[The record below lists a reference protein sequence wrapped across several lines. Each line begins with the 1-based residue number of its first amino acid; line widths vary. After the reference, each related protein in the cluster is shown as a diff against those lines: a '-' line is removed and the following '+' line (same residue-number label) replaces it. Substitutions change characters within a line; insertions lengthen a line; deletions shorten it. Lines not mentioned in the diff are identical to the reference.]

1 MKPFKIITIL
11 LFFEK
16 KVRKGLIIKTCM
28 NKFLLNH
35 IEKVLGEKA
44 ELPENFKELFGLI
57 SDSFDQLVESENKY
71 RSLFDEMADGAYKS
85 THDGKF
91 IDVNPA
97 FVKMLGYDSKE
108 ELMSIDIKAKLY
120 FEASERD
127 NAVLQD
133 NTQGLAVF
141 RLRKKDGSEIWVEDR
156 GQYVTDAN
164 GVLLYHEGILRDV
177 TKRIH
182 TEFELMRSQK
192 ETADY
197 KKALNQSLIVSITDK
212 NGIFT
217 FVNSNFCKI
226 SKFESE
232 ELIGINQSIINTDN
246 HTIDFLSSVYQTI
259 SSGKVWRGEVKN
271 KSKDGNFYWVDSA
284 VVPFVNEF
292 GKTYQYLTIS
302 IDVTERKLSDQAL
315 LANELKFRSLIE
327 NNIDM
332 ISLFDV
338 NGKFTYV
345 SPAILKEFNF
355 TYEECIAVKV
365 KEIIHK
371 DDLHLVKDFLAKVMH
386 SHSIPVKSPVFR
398 IMKKG
403 GIYVWVEG
411 TLTNLLNKSGVN
423 AIVANFKDITERK
436 EYEETL
442 KHRNYELVKSN
453 MELDKFVYSVS
464 HDLRAPLSSMLGVIG
479 ISEEETNESSTKEHL
494 LMLKA
499 SIKKLD
505 LSIRDIL
512 DYSRNSRM
520 EVNKEKINLQELLEE
535 ITDNLKC
542 QSSSQSKVKINLEM
556 NQSCPVVS
564 DKNRLNIILNNL
576 ISNAIIYQDPMKDDP
591 LVHIQVDTS
600 DTETN
605 IVVKDNGIGISKELQ
620 EKIFDMFF
628 RGSETSDGSGL
639 GLYIVKESVE
649 KLKGTIKVDSV
660 PGKGSEFRVLIPHN

>member
-1 MKPFKIITIL
+1 
-11 LFFEK
+11 
-16 KVRKGLIIKTCM
+16 M
-28 NKFLLNH
+28 NRFLLNH

-44 ELPENFKELFGLI
+44 EVPDNFKELFRLI

-108 ELMSIDIKAKLY
+108 ELMSIDIKTKLY

-164 GVLLYHEGILRDV
+164 GTLLYHEGILRDV
-177 TKRIH
+177 TKRIN

-217 FVNSNFCKI
+217 FANSNFCKI
-226 SKFESE
+226 SKFEVD
-232 ELIGINQSIINTDN
+232 ELVGKNQSLINSDN
-246 HTIDFLSSVYQTI
+246 HTIDFLSTVYQTI

-271 KSKDGNFYWVDSA
+271 KAKDGSYYWVDSA
-284 VVPFVNEF
+284 VVPFVDEF

-302 IDVTERKLSDQAL
+302 IDVTERKLSDEAL
-315 LANELKFRSLIE
+315 HANELKFRSLIE
-327 NNIDM
+327 NNVDM
-332 ISLFDV
+332 ISMFDAD
-338 NGKFTYV
+338 GKFTYV
-345 SPAILKEFNF
+345 SPAILKEFKF
-355 TYEECIAVKV
+355 SYEECLSVKV
-365 KEIIHK
+365 MEIIHNE
-371 DDLHLVKDFLAKVMH
+371 DLSVVNEFLSKVMH

-398 IMKKG
+398 IMKKEG
-403 GIYVWVEG
+403 NYVWVEG
-411 TLTNLLNKSGVN
+411 TLTNLLNKSGIN

-436 EYEETL
+436 EYEEKL
-442 KHRNYELVKSN
+442 KSRNSELMKSN
-453 MELDKFVYSVS
+453 MELDRFVYSVS

-479 ISEEETNESSTKEHL
+479 ISEEESEEQSTKEHL
-494 LMLKA
+494 MMLKA

-505 LSIRDIL
+505 LSIQDIL
-512 DYSRNSRM
+512 DYSRNSRL
-520 EVNKEKINLQELLEE
+520 EISKERINLKELLSD

-542 QSSSQSKVKINLEM
+542 QTERKSKVRINVEM
-556 NQSCPVVS
+556 DESRPLIS

-576 ISNAIIYQDPMKDDP
+576 ISNAITYQDPAKKDP
-591 LVHIQVDTS
+591 LVDIKVDMS

-605 IVVKDNGIGISKELQ
+605 IVVKDNGIGISKDLQ

-628 RGSETSDGSGL
+628 RGSENSDGSGL

-649 KLKGTIKVDSV
+649 KLNGTIKVNSV
-660 PGKGSEFRVLIPHN
+660 PGVGSEFRVLIPNKLTS

>member
-1 MKPFKIITIL
+1 
-11 LFFEK
+11 
-16 KVRKGLIIKTCM
+16 M
-28 NKFLLNH
+28 NKYLLSN
-35 IEKVLGEKA
+35 IEKILGKNP
-44 ELPENFKELFGLI
+44 ELPDNFKELFRLI
-57 SDSFDQLVESENKY
+57 SDTLDQLVESENKY

-85 THDGKF
+85 TPDGKF

-97 FVKMLGYDSKE
+97 FVKMLGYGSKE
-108 ELMSIDIKAKLY
+108 ELMSIDIKTKLY

-156 GQYVTDAN
+156 GQYVTDEN
-164 GVLLYHEGILRDV
+164 GILLYHEGILRDV

-192 ETADY
+192 ETSDY

-212 NGIFT
+212 NGVFT
-217 FVNSNFCKI
+217 FANTNFCKI
-226 SKFESE
+226 SKFEVD
-232 ELIGINQSIINTDN
+232 ELTGKNQNIINSDI
-246 HTIDFLSSVYQTI
+246 HTIDFLSTIYQTI

-271 KSKDGNFYWVDSA
+271 KAKDGSFYWVDSA
-284 VVPFVNEF
+284 VVPFVDEF

-302 IDVTERKLSDQAL
+302 IDVTERKLSEEAL

-327 NNIDM
+327 NNVDM
-332 ISLFDV
+332 ISMFDSE
-338 NGKFTYV
+338 GKFTYV
-345 SPAILKEFNF
+345 SPAILKEFQF
-355 TYEECIAVKV
+355 TYEECLSVNV
-365 KEIIHK
+365 KEIIHQ
-371 DDLHLVKDFLAKVMH
+371 DDMPVVNDFLSKVMH

-403 GIYVWVEG
+403 GTYLWVEG
-411 TLTNLLNKSGVN
+411 TLTNLLNNSGVN

-436 EYEETL
+436 KYEEKL
-442 KHRNYELVKSN
+442 KNRNSELVKSN

-479 ISEEETNESSTKEHL
+479 ISEEETNESSTREHL
-494 LMLKA
+494 QMLKA

-520 EVNKEKINLQELLEE
+520 EVNREAIDLKELLKD
-535 ITDNLKC
+535 ITENLKC
-542 QSSSQSKVKINLEM
+542 QISSKNKVKINVEM
-556 NQSCPVVS
+556 EEHHPFIS

-576 ISNAIIYQDPMKDDP
+576 ISNAITYQDPMKNDP
-591 LVHIQVDTS
+591 LVSVKIDTS

-605 IVVKDNGIGISKELQ
+605 IVVRDNGIGISKELQ

-628 RGSETSDGSGL
+628 RGSENSDGSGL

-649 KLKGTIKVDSV
+649 KLNGTIMVNSI
-660 PGKGSEFRVLIPHN
+660 PGKGSEFRILIPNNQARNNVHTK

>member
-1 MKPFKIITIL
+1 
-11 LFFEK
+11 
-16 KVRKGLIIKTCM
+16 M
-28 NKFLLNH
+28 NKFLLGH
-35 IEKVLGEKA
+35 IEKVLGENAK
-44 ELPENFKELFGLI
+44 LPDNFKELFRVI
-57 SDSFDQLVESENKY
+57 SDSFDQLIESENKY

-108 ELMSIDIKAKLY
+108 ELMSIDIKSKLY

-164 GVLLYHEGILRDV
+164 GTLLYHEGILRDV

-217 FVNSNFCKI
+217 FANSNFCKI
-226 SKFESE
+226 SKFDVD
-232 ELIGINQSIINTDN
+232 ELVGKNQSLINSDN
-246 HTIDFLSSVYQTI
+246 HTIDFLSTVYQTI

-271 KSKDGNFYWVDSA
+271 KAKDGTFYWVDSA
-284 VVPFVNEF
+284 VVPFIDEF

-302 IDVTERKLSDQAL
+302 IDVTERKLSDEAL

-327 NNIDM
+327 NNVDM
-332 ISLFDV
+332 ISMFDAD
-338 NGKFTYV
+338 GMFTYV
-345 SPAILKEFNF
+345 SPAILKEFEF
-355 TYEECIAVKV
+355 TYEECLSVNV
-365 KEIIHK
+365 MEIIHAE
-371 DDLHLVKDFLAKVMH
+371 DLAIVKDFLSKVMH
-386 SHSIPVKSPVFR
+386 SPSKPVKSPVFR
-398 IMKKG
+398 IMKKEG
-403 GIYVWVEG
+403 AYVWVEG
-411 TLTNLLNKSGVN
+411 TLTNLLNNSGVN

-436 EYEETL
+436 EYEEKL
-442 KHRNYELVKSN
+442 KSRNSELVKSN
-453 MELDKFVYSVS
+453 MELDRFVYSVS

-479 ISEEETNESSTKEHL
+479 ISEEETNEQSTKDHL
-494 LMLKA
+494 MMLKA

-505 LSIRDIL
+505 LSIQDIL

-520 EVNKEKINLQELLEE
+520 EVNKERINLKELLSE

-542 QSSSQSKVKINLEM
+542 QANSKNKVRINLEM
-556 NQSCPVVS
+556 DESRPLIT

-576 ISNAIIYQDPMKDDP
+576 ISNAITYQDPSKNDP
-591 LVHIQVDTS
+591 LVNIKVDMS

-605 IVVKDNGIGISKELQ
+605 IIVKDNGIGISKELQ

-628 RGSETSDGSGL
+628 RGSENSDGSGL

-649 KLKGTIKVDSV
+649 KLNGTINVRSV
-660 PGKGSEFRVLIPHN
+660 PGKGSEFRVLIPNKQVS

>member
-1 MKPFKIITIL
+1 
-11 LFFEK
+11 
-16 KVRKGLIIKTCM
+16 M
-28 NKFLLNH
+28 NRFLLNH

-44 ELPENFKELFGLI
+44 EVPDNFKELFRLI

-108 ELMSIDIKAKLY
+108 ELMSIDIKTKLY

-141 RLRKKDGSEIWVEDR
+141 RLRKKDGTEIWVEDR

-164 GVLLYHEGILRDV
+164 GTLLYHEGILRDV
-177 TKRIH
+177 TKRIN

-217 FVNSNFCKI
+217 FANSNFCKI
-226 SKFESE
+226 SKFEVD
-232 ELIGINQSIINTDN
+232 ELVGKNQSLINSDN
-246 HTIDFLSSVYQTI
+246 HTIDFLSTVYQTI

-271 KSKDGNFYWVDSA
+271 KAKDGSYYWVDSA
-284 VVPFVNEF
+284 VVPFVDEF

-302 IDVTERKLSDQAL
+302 IDVTERKLSDEAL
-315 LANELKFRSLIE
+315 HANELKFRSLIE
-327 NNIDM
+327 NNVDM
-332 ISLFDV
+332 ISMFDAD
-338 NGKFTYV
+338 GKFTYV
-345 SPAILKEFNF
+345 SPAILKEFKF
-355 TYEECIAVKV
+355 SYEECLSVKV
-365 KEIIHK
+365 MEIIHNE
-371 DDLHLVKDFLAKVMH
+371 DLSVVNEFLSKVMH

-398 IMKKG
+398 IMKKEG
-403 GIYVWVEG
+403 NYVWVEG
-411 TLTNLLNKSGVN
+411 TLTNLLNKSGIN

-436 EYEETL
+436 EYEEKL
-442 KHRNYELVKSN
+442 KSRNSELMKSN
-453 MELDKFVYSVS
+453 MELDRFVYSVS

-479 ISEEETNESSTKEHL
+479 ISEEETEEQSTKEHL
-494 LMLKA
+494 MMLKA

-505 LSIRDIL
+505 LSIQDIL
-512 DYSRNSRM
+512 DYSRNSRL
-520 EVNKEKINLQELLEE
+520 EISKERINLKELLSD

-542 QSSSQSKVKINLEM
+542 QTESKSKVRINVEM
-556 NQSCPVVS
+556 DESRPLIS

-576 ISNAIIYQDPMKDDP
+576 ISNAITYQDPAKKDP
-591 LVHIQVDTS
+591 LVDIKVDMS

-605 IVVKDNGIGISKELQ
+605 IVVKDNGIGISKDLQ

-628 RGSETSDGSGL
+628 RGSENSDGSGL

-649 KLKGTIKVDSV
+649 KLNGTIKVNSV
-660 PGKGSEFRVLIPHN
+660 PGVGSEFRVLIPNKLTS

>member
-1 MKPFKIITIL
+1 
-11 LFFEK
+11 
-16 KVRKGLIIKTCM
+16 M
-28 NKFLLNH
+28 NRFLLNH

-44 ELPENFKELFGLI
+44 EVPDNFKELFRLI

-108 ELMSIDIKAKLY
+108 ELMSIDIKTKLY

-164 GVLLYHEGILRDV
+164 GTLLYHEGILRDV
-177 TKRIH
+177 TKRIN

-217 FVNSNFCKI
+217 FANSNFCKI
-226 SKFESE
+226 SKFEVD
-232 ELIGINQSIINTDN
+232 ELVGKNQSLINSDN
-246 HTIDFLSSVYQTI
+246 HTIDFLSTVYQTI

-271 KSKDGNFYWVDSA
+271 KAKDGSYYWVDSA
-284 VVPFVNEF
+284 VVPFVDEF

-302 IDVTERKLSDQAL
+302 IDVTERKLSDEAL
-315 LANELKFRSLIE
+315 HANELKFRSLIE
-327 NNIDM
+327 NNVDM
-332 ISLFDV
+332 ISMFDAD
-338 NGKFTYV
+338 GKFTYV
-345 SPAILKEFNF
+345 SPAILKEFKF
-355 TYEECIAVKV
+355 SYEECLSVKV
-365 KEIIHK
+365 MEIIHNE
-371 DDLHLVKDFLAKVMH
+371 DLSVVNEFLSKVMQ

-398 IMKKG
+398 IMKKEG
-403 GIYVWVEG
+403 NYVWVEG
-411 TLTNLLNKSGVN
+411 TLTNLLDKSGIN

-436 EYEETL
+436 EYEEKL
-442 KHRNYELVKSN
+442 KSRNSELMKSN
-453 MELDKFVYSVS
+453 MELDRFVYSVS

-479 ISEEETNESSTKEHL
+479 ISEEETCEQSTKEHL
-494 LMLKA
+494 MMLKA

-505 LSIRDIL
+505 LSIQDIL
-512 DYSRNSRM
+512 DYSRNSRL
-520 EVNKEKINLQELLEE
+520 EISKERINLKELLSD

-542 QSSSQSKVKINLEM
+542 QSESKNKVRINVEM
-556 NQSCPVVS
+556 DESHPLFS

-576 ISNAIIYQDPMKDDP
+576 ISNAITYQDPAKKDP
-591 LVHIQVDTS
+591 LVDIKVDMS

-605 IVVKDNGIGISKELQ
+605 IVVKDNGIGISKDLQ

-628 RGSETSDGSGL
+628 RGSENSDGSGL

-649 KLKGTIKVDSV
+649 KLNGTIKVNSV
-660 PGKGSEFRVLIPHN
+660 PGVGSEFRVLIPNKLTS

>member
-1 MKPFKIITIL
+1 
-11 LFFEK
+11 
-16 KVRKGLIIKTCM
+16 M
-28 NKFLLNH
+28 NRFLLNH

-44 ELPENFKELFGLI
+44 EVPDNFKELFRLI

-108 ELMSIDIKAKLY
+108 ELMSIDIKTKLY

-164 GVLLYHEGILRDV
+164 GTLLYHEGILRDV
-177 TKRIH
+177 TKRIN

-217 FVNSNFCKI
+217 FANSNFCKI
-226 SKFESE
+226 SKFEVD
-232 ELIGINQSIINTDN
+232 ELVGKNQSLINSDN
-246 HTIDFLSSVYQTI
+246 HTIDFLSTVYQTI

-271 KSKDGNFYWVDSA
+271 KAKDGSYYWVDSA
-284 VVPFVNEF
+284 VVPFVDEF

-302 IDVTERKLSDQAL
+302 IDVTERKLSDEAL
-315 LANELKFRSLIE
+315 HANELKFRSLIE
-327 NNIDM
+327 NNVDM
-332 ISLFDV
+332 ISMFDAD
-338 NGKFTYV
+338 GKFTYV
-345 SPAILKEFNF
+345 SPAILKEFKF
-355 TYEECIAVKV
+355 SYEECLSVKV
-365 KEIIHK
+365 MEIIHNE
-371 DDLHLVKDFLAKVMH
+371 DLSVVNEFLSKVMH

-398 IMKKG
+398 IMKKEG
-403 GIYVWVEG
+403 NYVWVEG
-411 TLTNLLNKSGVN
+411 TLTNLLNKSGIN

-436 EYEETL
+436 EYEEKL
-442 KHRNYELVKSN
+442 KSRNSELMKSN
-453 MELDKFVYSVS
+453 MELDRFVYSVS

-479 ISEEETNESSTKEHL
+479 ISEEETEEQSTKEHL
-494 LMLKA
+494 MMLKA

-505 LSIRDIL
+505 LSIQDIL
-512 DYSRNSRM
+512 DYSRNSRL
-520 EVNKEKINLQELLEE
+520 EISKERINLKELLSD

-542 QSSSQSKVKINLEM
+542 QTESKSKVRINVEM
-556 NQSCPVVS
+556 DESRPLIS

-576 ISNAIIYQDPMKDDP
+576 ISNAITYQDPAKKDP
-591 LVHIQVDTS
+591 LVDIKVDMS

-605 IVVKDNGIGISKELQ
+605 IVVKDNGIGISKDLQ

-628 RGSETSDGSGL
+628 RGSENSDGSGL

-649 KLKGTIKVDSV
+649 KLNGTIKVNSV
-660 PGKGSEFRVLIPHN
+660 PGVGSEFRVLIPNKLTS

>member
-1 MKPFKIITIL
+1 MR
-11 LFFEK
+11 EK
-16 KVRKGLIIKTCM
+16 MEMGLIIQITM
-28 NKFLLNH
+28 NKFLQSH
-35 IEKVLGEKA
+35 IEQVLGENA
-44 ELPENFKELFGLI
+44 DLPDNFKKLFRLI
-57 SDSFDQLVESENKY
+57 SDSFDQLIESENKY

-85 THDGKF
+85 TPDGKF

-97 FVKMLGYDSKE
+97 FVKMLGYESKE
-108 ELMSIDIKAKLY
+108 ELMSIDIKSKLY

-156 GQYVTDAN
+156 GQYVTDEK
-164 GVLLYHEGILRDV
+164 GILLYHEGILRDV

-212 NGIFT
+212 NGVFT
-217 FVNSNFCKI
+217 FANSNFCKI
-226 SKFESE
+226 SKFEVDE
-232 ELIGINQSIINTDN
+232 ITGKNQSIINSDI
-246 HTIDFLSSVYQTI
+246 HTIDFLSTVYQTI

-271 KSKDGNFYWVDSA
+271 KAKDGSFYWVDSA
-284 VVPFVNEF
+284 VVPFVDEF

-302 IDVTERKLSDQAL
+302 IDVTERKLSDEAL

-327 NNIDM
+327 NNVDM
-332 ISLFDV
+332 ISMFDA

-345 SPAILKEFNF
+345 SPAILKEFQF
-355 TYEECIAVKV
+355 TYEECISVNV
-365 KEIIHK
+365 KEIIHQ
-371 DDLHLVKDFLAKVMH
+371 DDLPVVNEFLTKVMH
-386 SHSIPVKSPVFR
+386 SHSVPVKSPVFR

-403 GIYVWVEG
+403 GAYVWVEG
-411 TLTNLLNKSGVN
+411 TLTNLLNKMGVN
-423 AIVANFKDITERK
+423 AIVANFKDITEGK
-436 EYEETL
+436 KYEEKL
-442 KHRNYELVKSN
+442 KHRNSELMKSN

-479 ISEEETNESSTKEHL
+479 ISEEETNEPSTKDHL
-494 LMLKA
+494 HMLKA

-520 EVNKEKINLQELLEE
+520 EVNRESIDLKELLKD
-535 ITDNLKC
+535 ITENLKC
-542 QSSSQSKVKINLEM
+542 QSNSRNKVKIDVEM
-556 NQSCPVVS
+556 DENHPLVS

-576 ISNAIIYQDPMKDDP
+576 ISNAITYQDPLKDDP
-591 LVHIQVDTS
+591 LVSIKVDTS

-605 IVVKDNGIGISKELQ
+605 IIVKDNGIGISKELQ

-628 RGSETSDGSGL
+628 RGSENSDGSGL

-649 KLKGTIKVDSV
+649 KLNGTINVNSI
-660 PGKGSEFRVLIPHN
+660 PGKGSEFRILIPNN